1 MQFGRS
7 SLVNSPPWVRYGV
20 TTLLLAA
27 AVLLRLGLGL
37 IINRPLSAPLF
48 LAAIILSTWLGGL
61 RLGIFA
67 SVVAALILDY
77 FFARPA
83 IGTLEFRDHAGRFI
97 LFALEGS
104 LLSWIVDKL
113 RRASEEIIASRE
125 ELRDLSEQ
133 QRSVRDAEQKRI
145 AREIH
150 DELGQELT
158 GLKLG
163 IHLLKRK
170 ITGKVD
176 GDTRSAIETEID
188 GLSKRVDST
197 IGAVRRIATDIRPSV
212 LDDFGLVAAIDWQ
225 TNEFGE
231 RSGLDCIFSSNV
243 SNLDIDP
250 DSSTAIFRIFQEALT
265 NVARHAKANRVRVK
279 IELRG
284 STVSLTV
291 ADNGKGID
299 KEVLKRSKSLGM
311 LGMRERARLIGGSVA
326 VSRSD
331 DGGTRVELIAPLK
344 DPALAVEPGVQ
355 G

>member
-7 SLVNSPPWVRYGV
+7 SLVNSPPWMRYGV
-20 TTLLLAA
+20 TIIFVAA

-83 IGTLEFRDHAGRFI
+83 IGTLEFSDHAGRFI

-104 LLSWIVDKL
+104 LLSLMVDKL
-113 RRASEEIIASRE
+113 RLASEEIIASRE

-163 IHLLKRK
+163 IHLLKRN
-170 ITGKVD
+170 ITAKVD
-176 GDTRSAIETEID
+176 GESRSAIETEID
-188 GLSKRVDST
+188 GLSKQVDST
-197 IGAVRRIATDIRPSV
+197 IGSVRRIATELRPSV
-212 LDDFGLVAAIDWQ
+212 LDDFGLVAAIEWQ
-225 TNEFGE
+225 ANEFGN
-231 RSGLDCIFSSNV
+231 RSGIECIFSSNV
-243 SNLDIDP
+243 SNIDLDA

-265 NVARHAKANRVRVK
+265 NVARHAEATQVRVRVD
-279 IELRG
+279 LRG
-284 STVSLTV
+284 TTVSLSV
-291 ADNGKGID
+291 EDNGKGID
-299 KEVLKRSKSLGM
+299 KEILKRSKSLGM
-311 LGMRERARLIGGSVA
+311 LGMRERARLIGGKVA
-326 VSRSD
+326 VNRSD
-331 DGGTRVELIAPLK
+331 EGGTRVELTAPLK
-344 DPALAVEPGVQ
+344 VPALSAEAGVQ
-355 G
+355 K